1 MVRIKINKDS
11 KRVAKIV
18 LYNDDGKVLMLTRS
32 LDHNKFPGELDLP
45 GGHIHIGEK
54 IKRGLAREVEE
65 ETGIIVKK
73 PKFYKKKKNKY
84 FFYAKYENQKITLS
98 KEHTNYVFIGNK
110 QLSREN
116 FFESVAI
123 DILKKVK

>member
-18 LYNDDGKVLMLTRS
+18 LYNDNGKVLMLTRS

-54 IKRGLAREVEE
+54 IKDGLAREVKE

-73 PKFYKKKKNKY
+73 PKFYKKNKNKY

-98 KEHTNYVFIGNK
+98 KEHTSYVFVGNK
-110 QLSREN
+110 QLKKEN